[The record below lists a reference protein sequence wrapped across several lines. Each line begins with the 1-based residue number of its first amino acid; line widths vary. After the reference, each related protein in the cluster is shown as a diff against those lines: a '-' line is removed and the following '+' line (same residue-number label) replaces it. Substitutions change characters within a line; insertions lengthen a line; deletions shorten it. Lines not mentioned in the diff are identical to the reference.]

1 VTDYEITRYR
11 PELRPG
17 LLALRRHLFP
27 GDDERRNES
36 YFQWKH
42 EENPY
47 SDGPIAYVAL
57 SGGEVV
63 GARAF
68 QGARWRLGD
77 AGATADWLIA
87 CDLIV
92 HPAHRGKGLYHLL
105 MRHALAELAAGGHGC
120 TLNWSA
126 NPVNYGAS
134 LRSGWRLVLP
144 YTTWW
149 LEAPG
154 VRRARRLHDR
164 LAGSPVA
171 WRLGL
176 AVHRLAIHRGFAALD
191 AAWSRLPPAEPL
203 RLERDPRPDTM
214 GELVDAGGSP
224 LIHHVRDAT
233 YYRWRFRNPRSEYR
247 FVYWHESRLEGFVVL
262 QVARGARSADLRIVD
277 WEASRPDILE
287 GMLLRLVRA
296 GGYDGLTIWSAT
308 LPEAVRGLLSRLGF
322 SSRDESLGNPD
333 YRPGLMAVGPGGSD
347 LQLADAVD
355 ARLLRD
361 PARWGLRMAYS
372 DAY

>member
-27 GDDERRNES
+27 GDDERRIES

-42 EENPY
+42 EDNPY
-47 SDGPIAYVAL
+47 SAGPIAHVAL

-68 QGARWRLGD
+68 QGARWRLGNE
-77 AGATADWLIA
+77 GATADWLNA

-105 MRHALAELAAGGHGC
+105 MRHALADLAARGHGC

-126 NPVNYGAS
+126 NPVNFGAS

-144 YTTWW
+144 YATWW
-149 LEAPG
+149 LEAAG
-154 VRRARRLHDR
+154 VRRARRLAGR
-164 LAGSPVA
+164 LGRWPVA
-171 WRLGL
+171 WRVGR
-176 AVHRLAIHRGFAALD
+176 AAYRMVIHQGFGALD
-191 AAWSRLPPAEPL
+191 AAWSRHSPVVSL
-203 RLERDPRPDTM
+203 RLERDPRPDAM

-224 LIHHVRDAT
+224 LVHHVRDAT
-233 YYRWRFRNPRSEYR
+233 YYRWRFRNPRSDYR
-247 FVYWHESRLEGFVVL
+247 FVYWIESRLEGFVVL

-287 GMLLRLVRA
+287 GMLSRLVRA
-296 GGYDGLTIWSAT
+296 GGYDSLSIWTAT
-308 LPEAVRGLLSRLGF
+308 LPGAFLEVLHREGF
-322 SSRDESLGNPD
+322 VPRDETRGDLD
-333 YRPGLMAVGPGGSD
+333 YQPGLMAIGPGGSD
-347 LQLADAVD
+347 LHSATAADSS
-355 ARLLRD
+355 LLRD
-361 PARWGLRMAYS
+361 PARWRLRMAYS